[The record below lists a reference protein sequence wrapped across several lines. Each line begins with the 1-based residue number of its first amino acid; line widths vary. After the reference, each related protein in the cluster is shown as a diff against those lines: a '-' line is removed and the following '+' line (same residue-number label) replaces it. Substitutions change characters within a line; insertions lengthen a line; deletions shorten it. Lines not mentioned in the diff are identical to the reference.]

1 MLRTCC
7 SVVDA
12 PTTLENIF
20 MHANILDMAFMSDTN
35 DPIRMQIRWSL
46 WRLDNMY
53 VMKVNKL
60 ADMVVKMP
68 NKDFT
73 DGTQGKGD
81 NNNMNNNKKALP

>member
-1 MLRTCC
+1 
-7 SVVDA
+7 
-12 PTTLENIF
+12 
-20 MHANILDMAFMSDTN
+20 
-35 DPIRMQIRWSL
+35 MQIRWSL

-68 NKDFT
+68 NKVFT

-81 NNNMNNNKKALP
+81 NNNMNNNKKE

>member
-1 MLRTCC
+1 MIQCFE
-7 SVVDA
+7 SV
-12 PTTLENIF
+12 
-20 MHANILDMAFMSDTN
+20 
-35 DPIRMQIRWSL
+35 PIRMQIRWSL

-53 VMKVNKL
+53 VIKVNKL

-81 NNNMNNNKKALP
+81 NNNMNNNKKE

>member
-1 MLRTCC
+1 
-7 SVVDA
+7 
-12 PTTLENIF
+12 

-73 DGTQGKGD
+73 DGTQGKRD
-81 NNNMNNNKKALP
+81 NNNINNNKKA

>member
-1 MLRTCC
+1 
-7 SVVDA
+7 
-12 PTTLENIF
+12 
-20 MHANILDMAFMSDTN
+20 
-35 DPIRMQIRWSL
+35 MQIRWSL

-73 DGTQGKGD
+73 DGVKGD
-81 NNNMNNNKKALP
+81 NNNMNNNKKE

>member
-1 MLRTCC
+1 MNMNLEYFKKILKPWKIFPCMPIYWLWLLCRIQMIQCFE
-7 SVVDA
+7 SV
-12 PTTLENIF
+12 
-20 MHANILDMAFMSDTN
+20 
-35 DPIRMQIRWSL
+35 PIRMQIRWSL

-73 DGTQGKGD
+73 NGTLSGK
-81 NNNMNNNKKALP
+81 KRQQ

>member
-1 MLRTCC
+1 
-7 SVVDA
+7 
-12 PTTLENIF
+12 
-20 MHANILDMAFMSDTN
+20 
-35 DPIRMQIRWSL
+35 MQITWSL

-81 NNNMNNNKKALP
+81 NNNMNNNKKE